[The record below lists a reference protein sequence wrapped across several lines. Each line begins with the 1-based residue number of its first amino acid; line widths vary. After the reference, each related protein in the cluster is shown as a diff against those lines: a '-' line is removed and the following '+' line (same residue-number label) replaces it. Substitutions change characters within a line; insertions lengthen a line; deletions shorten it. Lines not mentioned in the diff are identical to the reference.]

1 LYRSGNAQTVSFPQS
16 GKFACFTTYHEL
28 PRRSVRGVR
37 RSNKFKARRGGSS
50 RRVGHGPRRERDA
63 RAPGRTLLLPVLA
76 TPHGSRGGCVAAGSL
91 RRGFG
96 CRAPGV
102 LDGRSRSSAV
112 RRCAHAGR
120 DGVYC
125 STLLLCSGRRVR
137 CERGAGAHTCAR
149 ARRHAASSGT
159 GALLPLDP
167 PRAAARARARAPRG
181 CRAIQRALTPLPLR
195 PRAPVPCWVQIRS
208 ASRMAAGASGSSKCC
223 VVQSPTPI
231 GSALEC
237 MHACMHAC
245 EAVVTGCDVLQSVLE
260 TAKEDVENAREQL
273 QVPRPL
279 RTQRHPPRH
288 ALTHERA
295 RAHTRT
301 RKGPDGMPGTCDM
314 CSE

>member
-1 LYRSGNAQTVSFPQS
+1 MSAHCRPPFVTARANRSRSLLSIRQKEGKEKTHRKYFGRCLTSQYHNSNCTQLSNFCTVRGMHKQLLFLNMANLPVLLP
-16 GKFACFTTYHEL
+16 TTNYL
-28 PRRSVRGVR
+28 PRSVRGVR

-149 ARRHAASSGT
+149 ARRMR
-159 GALLPLDP
+159 
-167 PRAAARARARAPRG
+167 RAAARGPCCPWTRRAQPLAHARARPAAAGRFSA
-181 CRAIQRALTPLPLR
+181 RSPLCLS
-195 PRAPVPCWVQIRS
+195 APVPPCPVGCRS
-208 ASRMAAGASGSSKCC
+208 GRRRAWQQARPDPASAAWYK
-223 VVQSPTPI
+223 
-231 GSALEC
+231 
-237 MHACMHAC
+237 
-245 EAVVTGCDVLQSVLE
+245 
-260 TAKEDVENAREQL
+260 AR
-273 QVPRPL
+273 PR
-279 RTQRHPPRH
+279 
-288 ALTHERA
+288 
-295 RAHTRT
+295 
-301 RKGPDGMPGTCDM
+301 
-314 CSE
+314 